1 MGSIFRGF
9 LEDETK
15 RCCGNANY
23 QFLFFF
29 PFFVVEWGTGMY
41 DNSTLKLWTFV
52 TSLRT
57 L

>member
-15 RCCGNANY
+15 RCCGNANH
-23 QFLFFF
+23 QFLFF